1 MHPSATTLED
11 FIVPFL
17 FNVLIETTARPV
29 HNRNMRIVWSRAAA
43 VVTVIFLTGCAD
55 GAKLVQEHDTG
66 GVVIYPFKGEQGSML
81 SSFRKEALAIMRD
94 KCGGGSYAIVREGE
108 SKGRARLVSPIEGEQ
123 EIVRERRWGIQ
134 FQCK

>member
-1 MHPSATTLED
+1 MKA
-11 FIVPFL
+11 
-17 FNVLIETTARPV
+17 
-29 HNRNMRIVWSRAAA
+29 WSRATA
-43 VVTVIFLTGCAD
+43 VATCIVVAGCAD
-55 GAKLVQEHDTG
+55 GVKLVQEHDTG

-81 SSFRKEALAIMRD
+81 SSFRKEALAIMKD

-108 SKGRARLVSPIEGEQ
+108 TEGRSRLTSPIEGVQ